1 MAFAWLRAFFLFLPP
16 LFFPSGSVISPV
28 LCRHPS
34 LTYPRCLKMSVG
46 LEIKPWLIKQCSNL
60 CVVPT
65 YHNKLFEFQ
74 AIYSLGQLSLPV
86 CREVVW
92 EHYCWIKWQCH
103 IEWVLSTYISFTPI
117 FVCYCVFPQWW
128 GWKVVRAPNACKLLN
143 NSNRLQIFLGTKFL
157 FVKWGCCDTAWLES
171 DSDNVHCPTLGFY
184 RER

>member
-1 MAFAWLRAFFLFLPP
+1 MQWLLPDLELSFCSFPP

-128 GWKVVRAPNACKLLN
+128 GWKVVRAPNACKLL
-143 NSNRLQIFLGTKFL
+143 SVLI
-157 FVKWGCCDTAWLES
+157 TAIDYKYSWELNFS
-171 DSDNVHCPTLGFY
+171 LWSGAVVTQPD
-184 RER
+184 